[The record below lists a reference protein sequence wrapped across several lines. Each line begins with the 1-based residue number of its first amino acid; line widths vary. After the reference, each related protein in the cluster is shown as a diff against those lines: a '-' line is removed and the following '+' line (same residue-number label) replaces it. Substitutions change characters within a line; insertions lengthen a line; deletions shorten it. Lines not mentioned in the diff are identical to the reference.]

1 MNNARPV
8 YHFYGL
14 HVDLRAC
21 PWPKQLLPKNVW
33 HKKKRFSHPNHR
45 TDRFGC
51 LCSQGTC
58 NPFVNESWKF
68 KTDGKKKRKRKIGEI
83 YCCIFDCLGQYLHI
97 RTACLLM
104 AYASFVLAS
113 SPNPVQSQAIDSP
126 RLQAAPGHHQQ
137 IRWHPAE
144 IRICISIVALCFF
157 CIS

>member
-1 MNNARPV
+1 MACFRNRKREQKARWRFSKLV
-8 YHFYGL
+8 RNRKRSRKRISQFEKSYFRFLNFHTNQIDDHFYGL

-68 KTDGKKKRKRKIGEI
+68 KTDRQKKRGKEKSEKYTVAYLIVSVNI
-83 YCCIFDCLGQYLHI
+83 YIFGL
-97 RTACLLM
+97 
-104 AYASFVLAS
+104 
-113 SPNPVQSQAIDSP
+113 
-126 RLQAAPGHHQQ
+126 
-137 IRWHPAE
+137 PA
-144 IRICISIVALCFF
+144 F
-157 CIS
+157 

>member
-68 KTDGKKKRKRKIGEI
+68 KTDRQKKRGKEKSEKYTVAYLIVSVNI
-83 YCCIFDCLGQYLHI
+83 YIFGL
-97 RTACLLM
+97 
-104 AYASFVLAS
+104 
-113 SPNPVQSQAIDSP
+113 
-126 RLQAAPGHHQQ
+126 
-137 IRWHPAE
+137 PA
-144 IRICISIVALCFF
+144 F
-157 CIS
+157 